1 MNKAVLY
8 GVLALVLALVVW
20 VSITFYEAYQPK
32 AIVLQG
38 EIDAQSYNIGSKL
51 PGRIEKIMVKKGD
64 FIQAG
69 DLIFTL
75 SSPEVEAKLAQ
86 AKAAEEVASA
96 QKNEADAGARVQEVQ
111 AAHDQWKKAQAAEAL
126 MKTTYERIDH
136 LYRQGV
142 MSRQKRDEV
151 YTKYKAAK
159 FDSNA
164 AKQMATMAKDGA
176 RIEVKEAASAQKK
189 VYQAK
194 VDEVDVYIKETSQY
208 AFHKGEVTDILIQS
222 GELSP
227 VGFPVVSTIDI
238 EDAWAKFAVRE
249 DYLKHFKMDKVFQAK
264 IPALGDE
271 MYEFKVTHIAV
282 MGEYATWRATES
294 GKGFDM
300 KSFEVELRP
309 LKPVTGLYVGM
320 SVLLELLPHQ
330 INTQTFERTR
340 EGKM

>member
-1 MNKAVLY
+1 MNKIVLY
-8 GVLALVLALVVW
+8 GVLALLGALVFW
-20 VSITFYEAYQPK
+20 VSFTFYEAYQPK
-32 AIVLQG
+32 KLVLQG

-51 PGRIEKIMVKKGD
+51 PGRINEILVKKGD
-64 FIQAG
+64 LVKAG

-86 AKAAEEVASA
+86 AKAAESVASA
-96 QKNEADAGARVQEVQ
+96 QKNEADAGARKQEVQ
-111 AAHDQWKKAQAAEAL
+111 AAHDQWEKAKVAEAL
-126 MKTTYERIDH
+126 MKMTYERIER
-136 LYRQGV
+136 LYKQGV

-151 YTKYKAAK
+151 HTKYKAAK
-159 FDSNA
+159 FDSSA
-164 AKQMATMAKDGA
+164 AKEMAMMAKDGA

-194 VDEVDVYIKETSQY
+194 VDEVDVYIKEASQY
-208 AFHKGEVTDILIQS
+208 AFHKGEVTDILIQP

-238 EDAWAKFAVRE
+238 EDSWAQFSVRE
-249 DYLKHFKMDKVFQAK
+249 DYLKHFKTDKVFQAK
-264 IPALGDE
+264 IPALSDE
-271 MYEFKVTHIAV
+271 TYEFKVTHIAV

-309 LKPVTGLYVGM
+309 LNPIKGLFVGM
-320 SVLLELLPHQ
+320 SVLLEL
-330 INTQTFERTR
+330 
-340 EGKM
+340 